1 MAQQK
6 LNHLNTNRQQI
17 TQNYVVSKDAT
28 IIIADR
34 STLMTPA
41 GFPGCPSCSGH
52 SSCPRWV
59 PDVSVAP
66 VFTILCTGC
75 PCCPGCPDCSSRP
88 GCPDTL
94 SRLSGRFS
102 RSCLLSRL
110 FLFSRSSPSP
120 GLSRLSRS
128 SQLCMF
134 IDHDVF
140 FQYK

>member
-17 TQNYVVSKDAT
+17 TQNYVVSKHAA

-41 GFPGCPSCSGH
+41 GFPGCPSCSCH
-52 SSCPRWV
+52 SSCPRC
-59 PDVSVAP
+59 
-66 VFTILCTGC
+66 LGC
-75 PCCPGCPDCSSRP
+75 PSCH
-88 GCPDTL
+88 DTL
-94 SRLSGRFS
+94 YRLSLLSWLSRLFQSSRLSGRFS